1 MDESSPSTVVVTR
14 CDDYTAVNFVSA
26 LDRQISL
33 LGGLERFVGRG
44 DRVLLKPNFIAPKP
58 ADRAVQTHPAL
69 ILEMARRV
77 LDLGGR
83 PVVGDS
89 PAWGSVSGCAEVLG
103 LTEPL
108 RKLGVPLQELNHPK
122 KVYLEK
128 SGVWVGISRYTLE
141 ADKIINLPKFK
152 THQQLTATFAVKNM
166 FGCVSGKAKPVWHY
180 KKGGSD
186 YKFCK
191 LLIGI
196 YQKLQPVLT
205 IIDGI
210 EVMDGPGPI
219 NGRSRKLGWLIGGT
233 DPMACEA
240 VCCELIRLKPEGL
253 PMIRTARR
261 LGFGIT
267 DLDQIEIRGDDYKD
281 HICADFQFA
290 QLIPIRF
297 SLWRIIKSKC
307 KQILIILSARLS
319 GKKRM

>member
-1 MDESSPSTVVVTR
+1 MNESVPATVVLTR
-14 CDDYTAVNFVSA
+14 CDDYTTAKLPA
-26 LDRQISL
+26 AMDRHIAL
-33 LGGLERFVGRG
+33 LGGLERFIRRG

-58 ADRAVQTHPAL
+58 ADRAVQTHPAV
-69 ILEMARRV
+69 ILELARRV

-108 RKLGVPLQELNHPK
+108 RKLGIPLQELNHPK
-122 KVYLEK
+122 KLYLEK
-128 SGVWVGISRYTLE
+128 SGAWIGISKYALE

-205 IIDGI
+205 IIDAV
-210 EVMDGPGPI
+210 EAMDGPGPI
-219 NGRSRKLGWLIGGT
+219 NGRTRKLGWLIGGT

-240 VCCELIRLKPEGL
+240 VCCELIGMKPEDL
-253 PMIRTARR
+253 PMLRTARR
-261 LGFGIT
+261 LGFGIA

-281 HICADFQFA
+281 HVCTDFQFA

-297 SLWRIIKSKC
+297 SLYRIIKSKT
-307 KQILIILSARLS
+307 KQILILLSRKVRLT
-319 GKKRM
+319 

>member
-1 MDESSPSTVVVTR
+1 MDESLPASVVLTR
-14 CDDYTAVNFVSA
+14 CDDYTAANLVSA

-33 LGGLERFVGRG
+33 LGGLERFVSRG

-58 ADRAVQTHPAL
+58 AERAVQTHPAL
-69 ILEMARRV
+69 LLEMARRV

-89 PAWGSVSGCAEVLG
+89 PAWGTIYSCAEALE
-103 LTEPL
+103 LTGPL
-108 RKLGVPLQELNHPK
+108 QKLGVPLQPLDQPR

-128 SGVWVGISRYTLE
+128 SRVHVGLSRYALE

-210 EVMDGPGPI
+210 EAMDGPGPI
-219 NGRSRKLGWLIGGT
+219 NGRTRRLGWLIGGT
-233 DPMACEA
+233 DPMACET
-240 VCCELIRLKPEGL
+240 VCCELIRLNPEDL
-253 PMIRTARR
+253 PMLRTARR
-261 LGFGIT
+261 MNFGTT
-267 DLDQIEIRGDDYKD
+267 DLNHIQILGDNYRD
-281 HICADFQFA
+281 HLCTDFQFA

-297 SLWRIIKSKC
+297 SLYRIIKSKT
-307 KQILIILSARLS
+307 KQILILLSRKVRLT
-319 GKKRM
+319 